1 MELTFLKSLSDLV
14 KISLNALPGIF
25 FFFYVYTCKKVTVF
39 SCSHADLLT
48 FMESSTSGKAP
59 WFYGGLIL

>member
-25 FFFYVYTCKKVTVF
+25 FFFMFIPARKSLF
-39 SCSHADLLT
+39 SP
-48 FMESSTSGKAP
+48 AP
-59 WFYGGLIL
+59 MLIF